1 MIILYI
7 LGAIGLL
14 SPLFVIAFLPWGIDI
29 MKGQPNKT
37 EKEQPIVRFIEKRK

>member
-14 SPLFVIAFLPWGIDI
+14 SPLFVIAFIPWGIDVT
-29 MKGQPNKT
+29 KGKPTTKV
-37 EKEQPIVRFIEKRK
+37 KEQPIVRFIERK